1 MKLRFSNLLHISDQS
16 THHPVLPWVGVYY
29 WTLKNASS
37 QVSNK
42 KFWSLKFYD
51 QKKKKVILTLN
62 QMISS
67 FFFKK
72 KRKKKEKEKRIDF
85 NLSKSWNYKYIYIYI
100 YIWIWYKHLLE
111 VECKKEH
118 INGQFC
124 CTVQSKIK
132 KEYRIYLFDCKGKIS
147 K

>member
-1 MKLRFSNLLHISDQS
+1 MVFKILW
-16 THHPVLPWVGVYY
+16 P
-29 WTLKNASS
+29 
-37 QVSNK
+37 
-42 KFWSLKFYD
+42 
-51 QKKKKVILTLN
+51 KKKGYTYVKSNDIKFLL
-62 QMISS
+62 
-67 FFFKK
+67 KK
-72 KRKKKEKEKRIDF
+72 KKKEKEKRIDF
-85 NLSKSWNYKYIYIYI
+85 KLSKSWNYKYIYIYI